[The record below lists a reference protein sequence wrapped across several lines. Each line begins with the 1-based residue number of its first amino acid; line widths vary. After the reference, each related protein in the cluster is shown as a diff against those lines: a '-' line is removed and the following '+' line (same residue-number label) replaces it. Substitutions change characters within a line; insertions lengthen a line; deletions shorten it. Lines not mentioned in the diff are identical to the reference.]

1 MLLGMVRPMGREPV
15 RFVDFFFFSKI
26 EIGSGFE
33 SVGTELSVQI

>member
-15 RFVDFFFFSKI
+15 RFVDFSKI